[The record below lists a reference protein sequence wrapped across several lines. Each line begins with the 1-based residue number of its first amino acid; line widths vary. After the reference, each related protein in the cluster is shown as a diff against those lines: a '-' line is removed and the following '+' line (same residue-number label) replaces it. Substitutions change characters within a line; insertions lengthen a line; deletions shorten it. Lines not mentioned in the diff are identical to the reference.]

1 MHARIAT
8 LNIRQGGAKAAEA
21 LTSRLLG
28 YGADLLVVNE
38 FSANAAGAQLISR
51 LESAGYTSAHPSVDR
66 RHNTVL
72 VASRRDLTPHGTFTS
87 NGLDPRHLMV
97 RPRRRR
103 PWCAA
108 STCLKAPPN
117 YPNGKLRSP
126 APGRAE
132 STSSSATST
141 PATTISTRTPEA
153 ESSSA
158 PRCPAGSPPRDSPTS
173 GDPCTRTI
181 VNFRGSADPPATAS
195 ASTTYSLPPTGRS
208 VSPPA
213 SSTTNRGKRAKRT
226 TPGWWRPSSGRRDLV
241 LSPQPHPPALL
252 LTHTLNAAWSVSRS
266 VRGSW
271 SYSQPTTRRI
281 SSGSAKAWS
290 MRNPL

>member
-97 RPRRRR
+97 RPRRRDRGARRLHASRHRQTTLTGSSDLPHPAERNQPHRRRLQHRQQRSRQGPQKRKVRRRRGAR
-103 PWCAA
+103 PARRHGIHRPLA
-108 STCLKAPPN
+108 I
-117 YPNGKLRSP
+117 P
-126 APGRAE
+126 APGQ
-132 STSSSATST
+132 S
-141 PATTISTRTPEA
+141 
-153 ESSSA
+153 
-158 PRCPAGSPPRDSPTS
+158 
-173 GDPCTRTI
+173 
-181 VNFRGSADPPATAS
+181 
-195 ASTTYSLPPTGRS
+195 
-208 VSPPA
+208 
-213 SSTTNRGKRAKRT
+213 
-226 TPGWWRPSSGRRDLV
+226 
-241 LSPQPHPPALL
+241 
-252 LTHTLNAAWSVSRS
+252 
-266 VRGSW
+266 
-271 SYSQPTTRRI
+271 
-281 SSGSAKAWS
+281 
-290 MRNPL
+290 